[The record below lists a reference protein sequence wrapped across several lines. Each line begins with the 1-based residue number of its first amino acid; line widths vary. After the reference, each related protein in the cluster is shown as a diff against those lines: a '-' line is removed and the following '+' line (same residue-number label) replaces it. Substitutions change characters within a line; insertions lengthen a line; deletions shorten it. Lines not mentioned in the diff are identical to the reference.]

1 MELTGRTAFITGG
14 AQGIG
19 LGIARRLSR
28 EGVKLALADIDAAA
42 LDAAQDELTASTDVK
57 TYVLDVRDR
66 EAFASVADEVE
77 SQQGPVS
84 LLFNNAGVA
93 GATPVTEMT
102 YEMWDWVLGINLHGV
117 INGIQTFL
125 PRMIARG
132 EGGHVV
138 NTSSGAGIAPTGS
151 GHLYHTSKYA
161 VVGLSESLRQ
171 DLEYARIGIGISV
184 LCPGPVAT
192 NIVARTIANR
202 PGRTPAENDHELTRV
217 REMSAALAAGVS
229 PDEVGD
235 MVWNGIKSNSPYI
248 FTDRVMADLVIDRT
262 EALMA
267 AMPVDTDDTDE
278 PAAEHKGPIGSLRER
293 PKRKMRSFAV
303 SADIP
308 ASPAEVFAVITD
320 FSRAGEW
327 TKGHVGLPDGPPDSL
342 QPGASFVQR
351 VDSMGSTTDISWTL
365 TDVHTPT
372 TLGMEGA
379 GPMGTRLSTQFSLE
393 PSGDSTALTVTT
405 EMGGGLMI
413 GPIGKTAIK
422 NARENQL
429 ESLQKLQS
437 LFAW

>member
-1 MELTGRTAFITGG
+1 MEFTGRTAFITGG
-14 AQGIG
+14 ANGIG

-42 LDAAQDELTASTDVK
+42 LDAARDELTASTDVR
-57 TYVLDVRDR
+57 TYTLDVRDR
-66 EAFASVADEVE
+66 EAYASVADKVE
-77 SQQGPVS
+77 SQLGPVS

-93 GATPVTEMT
+93 GATPVTEMS

-117 INGIQTFL
+117 VNGIQTFL

-138 NTSSGAGIAPTGS
+138 NTSSGAGLAMTDS

-171 DLEYARIGIGISV
+171 DLERSRIGIGMSV

-192 NIVARTIANR
+192 DIVARTSANR
-202 PGRTPAENDHELTRV
+202 PDRIPVDDELRQKQLRQMGDV
-217 REMSAALAAGVS
+217 LASSGTS

-235 MVWNGIKSNSPYI
+235 MVWNGIKSNSAYI
-248 FTDRVMADLVIDRT
+248 FTDGIMADLVINRA
-262 EALMA
+262 EALVA
-267 AMPVDTDDTDE
+267 AMPGDTDDTGNTGDKKE
-278 PAAEHKGPIGSLRER
+278 PIESVRER
-293 PKRKMRSFAV
+293 PKRKTRSFTLD
-303 SADIP
+303 ADIP

-320 FSRAGEW
+320 FSRLGEW
-327 TKGHVGLPDGPPDSL
+327 TKGHISLPDGPPDSL

-351 VDSMGSTTDISWTL
+351 IDSMGSTTDISWTL

-372 TLGMEGA
+372 AFGMEGA
-379 GPMGTRLSTQFSLE
+379 GPMGTRLSTQFSLK
-393 PSGDSTALTVTT
+393 PSADSTALTVTM
-405 EMGGGLMI
+405 EMSGGLLI

-422 NARENQL
+422 NAQENQL
-429 ESLQKLQS
+429 ESLQKLKS
-437 LFAW
+437 LFA